1 MLLYVTMIYSRKQQT
16 IAKQIMSIFNVSE
29 KKEKA
34 LLDRMRELNV
44 KEDDLEER
52 FIRSSGPGG
61 QKVNKSSTC
70 VFLRH
75 IPTDIT
81 IKYQKERSQAL
92 NRFFARRTLL
102 DQIELKEKGYIKE
115 EKKRIEK
122 IKSQKRKRRKRS
134 KESSSTLKPRELNT
148 EESKQ

>member
-1 MLLYVTMIYSRKQQT
+1 
-16 IAKQIMSIFNVSE
+16 MSIFNVSE

-44 KEDDLEER
+44 NENDLEEH

-61 QKVNKSSTC
+61 QKVNKTSSC
-70 VFLRH
+70 VSLRH

-81 IKYQKERSQAL
+81 VKYQRERSQAL

-102 DQIELKEKGYIKE
+102 DQIERLQKGFVKE
-115 EKKRIEK
+115 EKKRIDK
-122 IKSQKRKRRKRS
+122 IKNQKRKKKKRT
-134 KESSSTLKPRELNT
+134 KEKLSTLEPKQ
-148 EESKQ
+148 SKINENKDD

>member
-1 MLLYVTMIYSRKQQT
+1 
-16 IAKQIMSIFNVSE
+16 MSIFNVSE

-34 LLDRMRELNV
+34 LLDRMCELNV
-44 KEDDLEER
+44 KENDLEES

-61 QKVNKSSTC
+61 QKVNKTSSC

-81 IKYQKERSQAL
+81 VKYQKERSQSL

-102 DQIELKEKGYIKE
+102 DQIELKQKGYIIE
-115 EKKRIEK
+115 DKKRIEK
-122 IKSQKRKRRKRS
+122 IKSQKRKKRKRS
-134 KESSSTLKPRELNT
+134 KEKLSILKP
-148 EESKQ
+148 KQPDINENKDG

>member
-1 MLLYVTMIYSRKQQT
+1 
-16 IAKQIMSIFNVSE
+16 MSIFNVSE

-34 LLDRMRELNV
+34 LLDRMCELNV
-44 KEDDLEER
+44 KENDLEES

-61 QKVNKSSTC
+61 QKVNKTSSC

-81 IKYQKERSQAL
+81 VKYQKERSQSL

-102 DQIELKEKGYIKE
+102 DQIELKQKGYIIE
-115 EKKRIEK
+115 DKKRIEK
-122 IKSQKRKRRKRS
+122 ILEIPRS
-134 KESSSTLKPRELNT
+134 NYVQCFGKKCYFYF
-148 EESKQ
+148 

>member
-1 MLLYVTMIYSRKQQT
+1 MP
-16 IAKQIMSIFNVSE
+16 IFNVSE

-44 KEDDLEER
+44 TENDLDEQ

-61 QKVNKSSTC
+61 QKVNKTSSC
-70 VFLRH
+70 VCLRH

-81 IKYQKERSQAL
+81 VKYQRERSQAL

-102 DQIELKEKGYIKE
+102 DKIELLQKGFIKE
-115 EKKRIEK
+115 DKKRIEK
-122 IKSQKRKRRKRS
+122 IRSQKRKKSQRTKKKLS
-134 KESSSTLKPRELNT
+134 ALK
-148 EESKQ
+148 SKQSDIKENNNE

>member
-1 MLLYVTMIYSRKQQT
+1 
-16 IAKQIMSIFNVSE
+16 MSIFNVSE

-44 KEDDLEER
+44 TENDLDEQ

-61 QKVNKSSTC
+61 QKVNKTSSC
-70 VFLRH
+70 VCLRH

-81 IKYQKERSQAL
+81 VKYQRERSQAL

-102 DQIELKEKGYIKE
+102 DKIELLQKGFIKE
-115 EKKRIEK
+115 DKKHIEK
-122 IKSQKRKRRKRS
+122 IKSQKRKKRKRT
-134 KESSSTLKPRELNT
+134 KEKLSVLKPTRSDIKGNNNE
-148 EESKQ
+148 

>member
-1 MLLYVTMIYSRKQQT
+1 
-16 IAKQIMSIFNVSE
+16 MSIFNVSE

-44 KEDDLEER
+44 TENDLDEQ

-61 QKVNKSSTC
+61 QKVNKTSSC
-70 VFLRH
+70 VCLRH

-81 IKYQKERSQAL
+81 VKYQRERSQAL

-102 DQIELKEKGYIKE
+102 DKIELLQKGFIKE
-115 EKKRIEK
+115 DKKRIEK
-122 IKSQKRKRRKRS
+122 IKSQKRKKSQRT
-134 KESSSTLKPRELNT
+134 KEKLSALK
-148 EESKQ
+148 SKQSDIKENNDE

>member
-1 MLLYVTMIYSRKQQT
+1 
-16 IAKQIMSIFNVSE
+16 MSIFNVSP

-44 KEDDLEER
+44 NEVDLEES

-61 QKVNKSSTC
+61 QKVNKTSSC
-70 VFLRH
+70 VCLRH
-75 IPTDIT
+75 IPTNIT
-81 IKYQKERSQAL
+81 VKFQRERSQAL

-102 DQIELKEKGYIKE
+102 DQVELKQKGYIKE

-122 IKSQKRKRRKRS
+122 IRSQKRKRRKRA
-134 KESSSTLKPRELNT
+134 KEK
-148 EESKQ
+148 

>member
-1 MLLYVTMIYSRKQQT
+1 
-16 IAKQIMSIFNVSE
+16 MSIFNVSE

-44 KEDDLEER
+44 SEGDLEER

-61 QKVNKSSTC
+61 QKVNKTSSC
-70 VFLRH
+70 VCLRH

-81 IKYQKERSQAL
+81 VKYQRERSQAL

-102 DQIELKEKGYIKE
+102 DQIERTQKGFIKE
-115 EKKRIEK
+115 DKKRIEK
-122 IKSQKRKRRKRS
+122 IRSQKRKRKKLA
-134 KESSSTLKPRELNT
+134 KEKLTAVKPEQTDTKEN
-148 EESKQ
+148 KDG

>member
-1 MLLYVTMIYSRKQQT
+1 MIYSRKQQT
-16 IAKQIMSIFNVSE
+16 NAKQIMSIFNVAE

-81 IKYQKERSQAL
+81 VKYQKERSQAL
-92 NRFFARRTLL
+92 NRFFARRTIL
-102 DQIELKEKGYIKE
+102 DQIELKQKGHIKE
-115 EKKRIEK
+115 ETKRIEK
-122 IKSQKRKRRKRS
+122 IKSQKRKRRKRT
-134 KESSSTLKPRELNT
+134 KEKLTTLKPRQSDPDKNRL
-148 EESKQ
+148 

>member
-1 MLLYVTMIYSRKQQT
+1 
-16 IAKQIMSIFNVSE
+16 MSIFNVSE

-34 LLDRMRELNV
+34 LLDRMLELNV

-61 QKVNKSSTC
+61 QKVNKTSSC

-81 IKYQKERSQAL
+81 VKYQKELSQSL
-92 NRFFARRTLL
+92 NRFFSRRTLL
-102 DQIELKEKGYIKE
+102 DQIELKQRGYIKE
-115 EKKRIEK
+115 NKKRIEK
-122 IKSQKRKRRKRS
+122 IKSQKRKKKKRT
-134 KESSSTLKPRELNT
+134 KEKLSAFKPKQSDT
-148 EESKQ
+148 EENKL

>member
-1 MLLYVTMIYSRKQQT
+1 
-16 IAKQIMSIFNVSE
+16 MSIFNVSE

-34 LLDRMRELNV
+34 LLDRMYELNV

-52 FIRSSGPGG
+52 FVRSSGSGG

-75 IPTDIT
+75 IPTDT
-81 IKYQKERSQAL
+81 TVKYQKERSQAL

-102 DQIELKEKGYIKE
+102 DQIELKQKGYIKE
-115 EKKRIEK
+115 DKKSIEK
-122 IKSQKRKRRKRS
+122 IISQKRKKRKRTIEKLS
-134 KESSSTLKPRELNT
+134 ALKLKQEDT
-148 EESKQ
+148 EENKS

>member
-1 MLLYVTMIYSRKQQT
+1 
-16 IAKQIMSIFNVSE
+16 MSIFNVSA
-29 KKEKA
+29 KKEKE

-44 KEDDLEER
+44 NEDDLEER

-61 QKVNKSSTC
+61 QKINKTSSC

-81 IKYQKERSQAL
+81 VKYQRERSQAL

-102 DQIELKEKGYIKE
+102 DQIELKQKGYIKE
-115 EKKRIEK
+115 DKKRIEK
-122 IKSQKRKRRKRS
+122 IRSQKRKKRKRT
-134 KESSSTLKPRELNT
+134 KEKLSTPKP
-148 EESKQ
+148 KQSDAEANKDE

>member
-1 MLLYVTMIYSRKQQT
+1 MIYSRKQQT
-16 IAKQIMSIFNVSE
+16 NAKQIMSIFNVAE

-75 IPTDIT
+75 IPTDT
-81 IKYQKERSQAL
+81 TVKYQKERSQAL

-102 DQIELKEKGYIKE
+102 DQIELKQKGHIKE
-115 EKKRIEK
+115 EKKCIEK
-122 IKSQKRKRRKRS
+122 IKSQKRKKRKRT
-134 KESSSTLKPRELNT
+134 KDKLSTLKPKQSDT
-148 EESKQ
+148 DDSKL

>member
-1 MLLYVTMIYSRKQQT
+1 
-16 IAKQIMSIFNVSE
+16 MSIFNVSP

-44 KEDDLEER
+44 NEVDLEES

-61 QKVNKSSTC
+61 QKVNKTSSC
-70 VFLRH
+70 VYLRH
-75 IPTDIT
+75 IPTNIT
-81 IKYQKERSQAL
+81 VKFQRERSQAL

-102 DQIELKEKGYIKE
+102 DQVELKQKGYIKE

-122 IKSQKRKRRKRS
+122 IRSQKRKRRKRA
-134 KESSSTLKPRELNT
+134 KEK
-148 EESKQ
+148 